1 MNNLR
6 ARNKEWWKEAV
17 VYQVY
22 VRSFMDTN
30 ADGIG
35 DLQGVIQKL
44 DYLEHLGID
53 VIWLSPI
60 CDSPNDD
67 NGYDVRNYYDIMKE
81 YGSLEDVDE
90 LLHEAHKRGIKVI
103 MDLVV
108 NHTSDEHEWFLESR
122 KSRNSSKRDFYIWK
136 DGKNGAPPNNWGS
149 FFSPSTWEYD
159 EKSAQYYLHL
169 FSVKQ
174 PDLNWENQKVREEI
188 YKMMRWWLDKDID
201 GFRMDVINALKKPVG
216 FVDSNKPATNAQGYT
231 LDPAHFFN
239 NPGLID
245 ILREMNREVLSHYDV
260 LTVGECSEATPQDAV
275 SYTSLDGDTLSMLF
289 HFDSVALRDSFNAL
303 SMRKVQQKWYDI
315 TWNKAWSTQYLSNH
329 DQPRQV
335 SIYGNDKQHR
345 VKSAQLL
352 GLMLHTLPGTPFIY
366 QGEELGMT
374 NVKMDSIDDYRDLNA
389 HFDYNVM
396 QGMGKS
402 KKEALSWLN
411 RNSRDNSRT
420 PMQWDSTTNAG
431 FTTGKPW
438 IKVNENYTK
447 INAASQM
454 EDKDSVF
461 NFYRKLISLRKTN
474 PVMVY
479 GDYND
484 VSPDSDTIYSY
495 TRTLDDVKW
504 LVVLNISDNASVF
517 GLDELQ
523 SARSIISNYDSF
535 DLNGNEITCPAW
547 FAAIFEV

>member
-1 MNNLR
+1 MRKSR
-6 ARNKEWWKEAV
+6 ARIKAWWKEAV
-17 VYQVY
+17 VYQIY
-22 VRSFMDTN
+22 VRSFKDTDG
-30 ADGIG
+30 DGIG

-44 DYLEHLGID
+44 GYLQSLGID

-81 YGSLEDVDE
+81 YGTLEDISE
-90 LLHEAHKRGIKVI
+90 LLDKAHERGIKVI

-108 NHTSDEHEWFLESR
+108 NHTSDEHEWFIESNQG
-122 KSRNSSKRDFYIWK
+122 RNSSKRDFYIWK
-136 DGKNGAPPNNWGS
+136 DGKNGVPPNNWGS
-149 FFSPSTWEYD
+149 FFSPSAWEYD
-159 EKSAQYYLHL
+159 EKSGQYYLHL

-174 PDLNWENQKVREEI
+174 PDLNWENQSVREEV
-188 YKMMRWWLDKDID
+188 YKMMRWWLDKGID
-201 GFRMDVINALKKPVG
+201 GFRMDVINALKKPED

-231 LDPAHFFN
+231 LDPGHFFN

-245 ILREMNREVLSHYDV
+245 ILHEMNHKVLDHYDV

-275 SYTSLDGDTLSMLF
+275 SYTSLRGDALSMLF
-289 HFDSVALRDSFNAL
+289 HFDSVALRDSFNAAT
-303 SMRKVQQKWYDI
+303 MRQVQQKWYDI

-329 DQPRQV
+329 DQPRQI
-335 SIYGNDKQHR
+335 SIYGNDQQHR

-374 NVKMDSIDDYRDLNA
+374 NVKMDSIEEYKDLNA

-402 KKEALSWLN
+402 DQEALSWLN
-411 RNSRDNSRT
+411 RYSRDNSRT
-420 PMQWDSTTNAG
+420 PMQWDNTMNAG

-438 IKVNENYTK
+438 IKVNENFSEV
-447 INAASQM
+447 NAASQI
-454 EDKDSVF
+454 EDDNSVF
-461 NFYRKLISLRKTN
+461 NFYRKLISARKAN

-479 GDYND
+479 GNYMD
-484 VSPDSDTIYSY
+484 VSADSDNIYAY
-495 TRTLDDVKW
+495 TRTLDDVNW
-504 LVVLNISDNASVF
+504 LVVLNISDSTASFSYDNLHNAR
-517 GLDELQ
+517 Q
-523 SARSIISNYDSF
+523 IISNYDSF
-535 DLNGNEITCPAW
+535 DLNDDRLTCPAW